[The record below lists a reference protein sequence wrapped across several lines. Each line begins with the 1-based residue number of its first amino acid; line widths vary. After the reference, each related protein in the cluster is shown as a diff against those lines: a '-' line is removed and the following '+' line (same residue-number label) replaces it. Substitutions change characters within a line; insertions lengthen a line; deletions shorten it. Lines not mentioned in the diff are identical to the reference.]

1 MSPKKEKVRLGGM
14 ALQNGIL
21 VHSFEHWAA
30 AVRGED
36 GTVKLASG
44 QKPDL
49 PALLTGTPLLRGVAR
64 MAEVAYLLP
73 LIRRRLPEARLPME
87 SPGMGAALVG
97 SALLAQVI
105 RRTRLH
111 PAAVEVV
118 TAGAALFPAMLAL
131 RGSRIAGYHGAEH
144 KAIGGY
150 EHDGAPVDIAKE
162 HERCGS
168 HMVGPLIAATTVGNL
183 FVSRL
188 PASRRGPA
196 RLAVGVAAMGAAT
209 EAFAWMTRHRD
220 HPLAKAMQM
229 PRLRAPAGRRHPRA
243 QRRRARGRADR
254 ARRGAAARG
263 HRDAPPRRR
272 LSRVPAPRDACTL
285 EAVDWIPFRTMHVW
299 LHAAVAGLH
308 TFLVNWGIFI
318 FLGLLCW
325 LTWKFISM
333 MPNVKPKQLSARSDS
348 TVRWEDVAGVEE
360 VRAELEE
367 VVDFL
372 KDPTRF
378 AKLGAKVP
386 KGVLLYGPP
395 GTGKTLLAKAVA
407 HESDANFYFQS
418 ASSFVE
424 MWSGLGAARIRK
436 LFQTARKNQPAIIF
450 IDELD
455 AVGRHRGGGGPGG
468 GSQEHDQT
476 LNQLLVEMDGFDES
490 DRLVIIAASN
500 QLAALDSALLRP
512 GRFDRHIGVAAPD
525 LQGREQ
531 IMAVHTRDKPL
542 DDGVRLAEIAR
553 QTSGLT
559 GADLANICNEAAISA
574 GRAGRDRLVQ
584 ADFTYALERVVA
596 GLQQRKL
603 ITDKEKRV
611 IAYHE
616 AGHALV
622 ARLMGDAMQ
631 LHKVTIVPR
640 GQALGYTMNL
650 PEEDRYL
657 QSTDELSDWLKV
669 ILAGRAAEQVVF
681 GRITNGAANDLER
694 ATAIARAMVFE
705 WGMGESMPHQQMRA
719 DNYAL
724 SEDTKRMRD
733 AEQRGITDAA
743 YRDALRLV
751 EQHRPFLDRL
761 AQALLATETLER
773 AELDVLL
780 EGLAPESNSSLDIG
794 VEAVLAVRPPAPPA

>member
-1 MSPKKEKVRLGGM
+1 V
-14 ALQNGIL
+14 
-21 VHSFEHWAA
+21 
-30 AVRGED
+30 
-36 GTVKLASG
+36 
-44 QKPDL
+44 
-49 PALLTGTPLLRGVAR
+49 
-64 MAEVAYLLP
+64 
-73 LIRRRLPEARLPME
+73 
-87 SPGMGAALVG
+87 
-97 SALLAQVI
+97 
-105 RRTRLH
+105 
-111 PAAVEVV
+111 
-118 TAGAALFPAMLAL
+118 
-131 RGSRIAGYHGAEH
+131 
-144 KAIGGY
+144 
-150 EHDGAPVDIAKE
+150 
-162 HERCGS
+162 
-168 HMVGPLIAATTVGNL
+168 
-183 FVSRL
+183 
-188 PASRRGPA
+188 
-196 RLAVGVAAMGAAT
+196 
-209 EAFAWMTRHRD
+209 
-220 HPLAKAMQM
+220 
-229 PRLRAPAGRRHPRA
+229 
-243 QRRRARGRADR
+243 
-254 ARRGAAARG
+254 
-263 HRDAPPRRR
+263 
-272 LSRVPAPRDACTL
+272 DACTL
-285 EAVDWIPFRTMHVW
+285 EAVDWITLRTMHVW
-299 LHAAVAGLH
+299 LHSAVAGLH

-333 MPNVKPKQLSARSDS
+333 MPNVKPKQLRARSDS

-372 KDPTRF
+372 KDPRRF

-455 AVGRHRGGGGPGG
+455 AVGRHRGSGGAGG

-490 DRLVIIAASN
+490 DRLVIIGASN
-500 QLAALDSALLRP
+500 QLGALDEALLRP

-525 LQGREQ
+525 LKGREQ

-542 DDGVRLAEIAR
+542 DDGVRLADIAR

-574 GRAGRDRLVQ
+574 GRAGRDKLVQ
-584 ADFTYALERVVA
+584 ADFNYALERVVA

-705 WGMGESMPHQQMRA
+705 WGMGESSPHQQMRA

-724 SEDTKRMRD
+724 SEETKRTRD
-733 AEQRGITDAA
+733 GEQRGITDAA

-794 VEAVLAVRPPAPPA
+794 VEAVLAVRPPAPPV

>member
-1 MSPKKEKVRLGGM
+1 M
-14 ALQNGIL
+14 
-21 VHSFEHWAA
+21 
-30 AVRGED
+30 
-36 GTVKLASG
+36 
-44 QKPDL
+44 
-49 PALLTGTPLLRGVAR
+49 
-64 MAEVAYLLP
+64 
-73 LIRRRLPEARLPME
+73 
-87 SPGMGAALVG
+87 
-97 SALLAQVI
+97 
-105 RRTRLH
+105 
-111 PAAVEVV
+111 
-118 TAGAALFPAMLAL
+118 
-131 RGSRIAGYHGAEH
+131 
-144 KAIGGY
+144 
-150 EHDGAPVDIAKE
+150 
-162 HERCGS
+162 
-168 HMVGPLIAATTVGNL
+168 
-183 FVSRL
+183 
-188 PASRRGPA
+188 
-196 RLAVGVAAMGAAT
+196 
-209 EAFAWMTRHRD
+209 
-220 HPLAKAMQM
+220 
-229 PRLRAPAGRRHPRA
+229 
-243 QRRRARGRADR
+243 
-254 ARRGAAARG
+254 
-263 HRDAPPRRR
+263 
-272 LSRVPAPRDACTL
+272 ACTL
-285 EAVDWIPFRTMHVW
+285 EKVDWITERNLHDW
-299 LHAAVAGLH
+299 LHAAVGFLH
-308 TFLVNWGIFI
+308 TAVGWLNSFLIDWGLLFL
-318 FLGLLCW
+318 LGLFCW
-325 LTWKFISM
+325 LTWKFITM
-333 MPNVKPKQLSARSDS
+333 MPNVKPKQVDAREDS
-348 TVRWEDVAGVEE
+348 TVRWDDVAGVEE

-372 KDPTRF
+372 KDPARF
-378 AKLGAKVP
+378 AKLGARVP

-407 HESDANFYFQS
+407 YESDASFYFQS

-424 MWSGLGAARIRK
+424 MWSGLGAARIRR

-455 AVGRHRGGGGPGG
+455 AVGRHRGSGGPGG

-490 DRLVIIAASN
+490 DRLVIIGASN
-500 QLAALDSALLRP
+500 QFGQLDSALLRP
-512 GRFDRHIGVAAPD
+512 GRFDRHIGVSPPD

-531 IMAVHTRDKPL
+531 IMEVHTRGKPL
-542 DDGVRLAEIAR
+542 ADGVRLADVAR

-574 GRAGRDRLVQ
+574 GRSGRDRIVQ
-584 ADFTYALERVVA
+584 GDFDYALERVVA

-657 QSTDELSDWLKV
+657 QSTEELRDWLKV

-694 ATAIARAMVFE
+694 ATAIARSMVFE
-705 WGMGESMPHQQMRA
+705 WGMGESMPHQQVRA

-724 SEDTKRMRD
+724 SEETKRTRD

-751 EQHRPFLDRL
+751 EHHREYLDRL

-773 AELDVLL
+773 PEIDRLL
-780 EGLAPESNSSLDIG
+780 IGLEPESNSSLDIG
-794 VEAVLAVRPPAPPA
+794 VEAVLAVRPPQPPV